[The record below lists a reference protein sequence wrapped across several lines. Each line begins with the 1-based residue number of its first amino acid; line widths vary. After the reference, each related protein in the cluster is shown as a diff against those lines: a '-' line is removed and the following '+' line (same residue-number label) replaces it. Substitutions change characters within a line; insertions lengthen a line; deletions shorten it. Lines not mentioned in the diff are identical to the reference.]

1 MAEKLTMHAMIA
13 TASNLPRLPFEAR
26 ELATIRAATP
36 IVGTKLS
43 PKFAPEAG
51 YLYLTSSQL
60 HMEFVVVKSMRKKT
74 IFGAVKPRFTLFLGF
89 EDGEV
94 WEQGPEVTTPRAVA
108 YVFQRL
114 QAADQWMDKEYGR
127 KR

>member
-1 MAEKLTMHAMIA
+1 MAEKLTMHEMIA
-13 TASNLPRLPFEAR
+13 TASHLPRLPFDAR
-26 ELATIRAATP
+26 ELGTIRSATP

-43 PKFAPEAG
+43 PKFEPEAG
-51 YLYLTSSQL
+51 YVYLASSQL

-74 IFGAVKPRFTLFLGF
+74 IFGSVKPRFTIFLGF